1 MATPEAFTPETLTP
15 EAATPEATRTPPK
28 KTTKKSED
36 TLTPEVKGYLRTFI
50 TAWAQALKERDE
62 QERDDMK
69 KGKSSGK
76 KKRRYILPKT

>member
-76 KKRRYILPKT
+76 KRRRYILPKT